1 MLAFFSAPPNGQW
14 SIWSVSKPE
23 ITCAYLRLL
32 QIAAVE
38 ALCVNISG
46 HVYRVVAWQRSIQTT
61 QLLGVMPNLGLQV
74 IIAAER

>member
-1 MLAFFSAPPNGQW
+1 M
-14 SIWSVSKPE
+14 
-23 ITCAYLRLL
+23 
-32 QIAAVE
+32 AALE

-46 HVYRVVAWQRSIQTT
+46 HIYRVIPWQRSIQTA